1 VTAKKIL
8 EGIAAVL
15 GALCLFGLPVL
26 TVGLIGWGGDELVS
40 WIPVKPE
47 EIHTFTYQAKVV
59 MTMLGTSIVA
69 LIVSSIIFGVIW
81 LIAMLFQKRANAIPE
96 PITEI
101 YRPVESNRIR
111 VGMMVRKGGMQSLKS
126 IEKELAKKNINPKK

>member
-1 VTAKKIL
+1 MTAKKIL

-26 TVGLIGWGGDELVS
+26 TVGLIGWVGDELVS

-47 EIHTFTYQAKVV
+47 EIHTFSYQAKVV
-59 MTMLGTSIVA
+59 LTMLGTSIGA
-69 LIVSSIIFGVIW
+69 LIVSTVMFGMIW

-126 IEKELAKKNINPKK
+126 IEKELAKKKIIPKE